1 MSLDFG
7 RTLSRIR
14 KDRGLS
20 QEELA
25 FRADL
30 HRTYISQLER
40 GLKSPSLDT
49 IERIAKVLQLR
60 ASELIRHAEG
70 KLR

>member
-1 MSLDFG
+1 MSLHFG
-7 RTLSRIR
+7 RTLSRLR
-14 KDRGLS
+14 KDKGLS

-40 GLKSPSLDT
+40 GLKSPSLAT
-49 IERIAKVLQLR
+49 IEAIAKVLELR
-60 ASELIRHAEG
+60 ASELIRHAEER
-70 KLR
+70 LR